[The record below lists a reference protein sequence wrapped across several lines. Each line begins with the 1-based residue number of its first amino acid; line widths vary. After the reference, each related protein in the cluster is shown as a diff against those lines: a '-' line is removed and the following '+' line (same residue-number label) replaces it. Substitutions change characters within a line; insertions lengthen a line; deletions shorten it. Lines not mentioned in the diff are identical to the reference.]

1 MIGLGIFCVI
11 RNSRRHGS
19 EQLGSVLGDYNEKPS
34 RLDKVLPAFYIR
46 RRDAELE
53 AKALRDWN
61 NPNTKFNKWTPGA
74 PTTFPG
80 RHNMR
85 PSRQISR
92 QPSQLG
98 CDPRLDASRF
108 ASHGNGSHVSVNDH
122 EDYSRRVLKVCLSTQ
137 NLCFLAN
144 TSQGYEP

>member
-53 AKALRDWN
+53 PKYQVQQVDTWCPYYL
-61 NPNTKFNKWTPGA
+61 P
-74 PTTFPG
+74 
-80 RHNMR
+80 R
-85 PSRQISR
+85 PPQHATI
-92 QPSQLG
+92 
-98 CDPRLDASRF
+98 AS
-108 ASHGNGSHVSVNDH
+108 D
-122 EDYSRRVLKVCLSTQ
+122 LTSTQ
-137 NLCFLAN
+137 STRL
-144 TSQGYEP
+144 